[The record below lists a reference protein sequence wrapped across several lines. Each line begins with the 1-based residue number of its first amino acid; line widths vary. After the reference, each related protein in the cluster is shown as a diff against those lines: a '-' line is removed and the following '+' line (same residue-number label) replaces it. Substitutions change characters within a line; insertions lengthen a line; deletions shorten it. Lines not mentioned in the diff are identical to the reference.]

1 MLGGKRRRLKQWPL
15 DSYLSPLSGPAQ
27 GQGGGKWAGNHVP
40 PGLRQERG
48 QPCKAPGR
56 SEAGETGIEYG
67 TSRSVPTLTPGHGP
81 NVRNVPKAL
90 GGRWLLS
97 LVRKSRWGLSL
108 LSKLSSRACPI
119 HLNSSGDSVSETPPG
134 DAGHSAACRGHPN
147 GSTPGTLPG
156 PHEDTR
162 CRGGHCPA
170 RCPHGRKE
178 LLLLY
183 AMSGCLGLLDGPLP
197 SSLYRGAWPWPP
209 MSAL

>member
-162 CRGGHCPA
+162 CRGGATVQPGVLTG
-170 RCPHGRKE
+170 GRNSCCSMPCQG
-178 LLLLY
+178 
-183 AMSGCLGLLDGPLP
+183 AWASWMAPCRAPCTGVLGLGPP
-197 SSLYRGAWPWPP
+197 
-209 MSAL
+209 